1 MRPRLGPYAAR
12 LPTLTLVAASLAL
25 ASPLP
30 SRSLAAQDEPPA
42 TAVGQA
48 SSAAEPE
55 ARAPVSGVGAEPRER
70 PPPKPPPDV
79 FDALSLPFRIVALPL
94 TALGKGLQ
102 GLASLAGRGEG
113 PNPVLGAIADLEEWG
128 ASPRLLTVGPRSG
141 PAAGVS
147 VHRWDPFFVRSAV
160 SIRGSQRHRAG
171 VRWGRTTAGSGARP
185 VRRSNAVG
193 EDRVADGAWLAA
205 EFRRYAEPH
214 FWGVGPDTEPSAAAD
229 FRWDRTS
236 VGGGASWRIGPLS
249 AGAGLGYERN
259 AVARGAD
266 ADVPDLQDVA
276 SDSALF
282 GLGRATG
289 FARATAGVGLDA
301 TRRHGFQSTGFGAD
315 LAAAAFL
322 GLGATDADFV
332 RWAAELVGYL
342 SPNPRQQLALRA
354 RLEMNRGLAGRG
366 VPFTHLASLGGG
378 STLRG
383 FDGGRFRDRD
393 AALLQSEW
401 RYEVWRSI
409 HNDLRQEA
417 FLFYDVGGVAGR
429 LDEIDASEL
438 RTAYGFGVRTV
449 DPDDLIVLGYVA
461 LGGEGTHLGLKLSW
475 PF

>member
-1 MRPRLGPYAAR
+1 MV
-12 LPTLTLVAASLAL
+12 VAASLPL
-25 ASPLP
+25 VSPLP
-30 SRSLAAQDEPPA
+30 SRSLAAQEEPPA
-42 TAVGQA
+42 RAARQA
-48 SSAAEPE
+48 SSADEPE
-55 ARAPVSGVGAEPRER
+55 KRARGSGVGVQPRER

-79 FDALSLPFRIVALPL
+79 FDALSLPFRVVVLPL

-102 GLASLAGRGEG
+102 GLASLAGGGEG
-113 PNPVLGAIADLEEWG
+113 PNPVLAAIADLEEWG

-171 VRWGRTTAGSGARP
+171 LRWGRATHGSGARP
-185 VRRSNAVG
+185 ARRSTTEEADG
-193 EDRVADGAWLAA
+193 VADGAWLAA

-214 FWGVGPDTEPSAAAD
+214 FWGIGPDTEPSAAAD
-229 FRWDRTS
+229 FRWDRTT
-236 VGGGASWRIGPLS
+236 VGGGARWRFGPLS

-266 ADVPDLQDVA
+266 GEVPDLQDVA

-282 GLGRATG
+282 GLGRTTG
-289 FARATAGVGLDA
+289 FARATAVIGLDA
-301 TRRHGFQSTGFGAD
+301 TRRRGFQWTGFGAD
-315 LAAAAFL
+315 LAAAGFL

-332 RWAAELVGYL
+332 RWTAELVGYL
-342 SPNPRQQLALRA
+342 SPNPRQQLALRG
-354 RLEMNRGLAGRG
+354 RLELNRGLTGRG
-366 VPFTHLASLGGG
+366 VPFTHLAALGGG

-383 FDGGRFRDRD
+383 FDRGRFRDLD

-409 HNDLRQEA
+409 HDDLRQEA
-417 FLFYDVGGVAGR
+417 FLFYDVGSVAGR